1 MRVAYPIRVVARI
14 TGIHPDTIR
23 AWERRHQAV
32 NPERSGRRRV
42 FSRVQIERLILLRDA
57 IARGHSIGRIAG
69 LTDSQLRELLTEHAD
84 IAVHSVERFESREM
98 ENPLLIPIVQ
108 ALEALH
114 PADAQEEL
122 SRLAWLMPAPDM
134 IHRVILPLLRI
145 AGDRWHRGAWSIA
158 QEHLTSAL
166 LRNLMG
172 TQIGLSRSRTA
183 SPKVLTATPSGEMH
197 EFGAMAA
204 ACLAASC
211 GLEPIYLGPNLPA
224 ADLVFAAERSGAA
237 AVILGLTSP
246 MPEPGILK
254 ELAWMAEHMPAS
266 IALWLGGSVAAIK
279 REPLHS
285 RYTLLEDFHSLERQ
299 LIRLRQ
305 GAGV

>member
-1 MRVAYPIRVVARI
+1 
-14 TGIHPDTIR
+14 
-23 AWERRHQAV
+23 
-32 NPERSGRRRV
+32 
-42 FSRVQIERLILLRDA
+42 VQIERLILLRDA
-57 IARGHSIGRIAG
+57 ITRGHSIGRIAR
-69 LTDSQLRELLTEHAD
+69 LTDSQLMELLTEHAD
-84 IAVHSVERFESREM
+84 IAMHSVERIESREM

-108 ALEALH
+108 ALDALNPAEA
-114 PADAQEEL
+114 QVEL
-122 SRLAWLMPAPDM
+122 SRLAWLMPAPDL

-145 AGDRWHRGAWSIA
+145 AGERWHRGAWNIA

-197 EFGAMAA
+197 EFGVLAA

-211 GLEPIYLGPNLPA
+211 GLESIYLGPNLPA
-224 ADLVFAAERSGAA
+224 GDLVFAAERSGAA
-237 AVILGLTSP
+237 VVILGLAGP
-246 MPEPGILK
+246 IPEPEIIK
-254 ELAWMAEHMPAS
+254 ELAWMAEHMPIS

-279 REPLHS
+279 REQLHS